1 MEPGPGP
8 RSAGASK
15 GFAPLKESV
24 SRPPAPSVQSAVKDL
39 EPHLLVKHFRLRETD
54 AIAHPGGHYTIR
66 VVSPLEIPA
75 LLGLGDMSTSC
86 ISTHVGVRIRFIS
99 RKRERALRPRPR
111 GEVPG
116 VSTHGLGQTAT
127 ENRVAVVGA
136 DASISSDS
144 FFYLFT

>member
-39 EPHLLVKHFRLRETD
+39 EPHLLVKRFRLRETD

-66 VVSPLEIPA
+66 VVGPLEIPA
-75 LLGLGDMSTSC
+75 LLGLGTC
-86 ISTHVGVRIRFIS
+86 RQV
-99 RKRERALRPRPR
+99 
-111 GEVPG
+111 
-116 VSTHGLGQTAT
+116 VSPPMWELGSASSAESVSARYGHEAKSQT
-127 ENRVAVVGA
+127 
-136 DASISSDS
+136 
-144 FFYLFT
+144 

>member
-39 EPHLLVKHFRLRETD
+39 EPHLLVKRFRLRETD

-66 VVSPLEIPA
+66 VVGPLEIPA

-99 RKRERALRPRPR
+99 RKRERALRPQ

-116 VSTHGLGQTAT
+116 VSTHGLGQTAPK
-127 ENRVAVVGA
+127 NQVAVVGA